1 MILRPFGTSGAL
13 VLRREMTEVC
23 EDSANAPV
31 QSSERWRPFQEYF
44 CKVDRYE
51 VSCDAD
57 DRYSDAQQLAHS
69 IVLRLL
75 SFTSGSY

>member
-1 MILRPFGTSGAL
+1 MEILMITPMHLCNRQ
-13 VLRREMTEVC
+13 
-23 EDSANAPV
+23 NAGDR
-31 QSSERWRPFQEYF
+31 SNNTF

-75 SFTSGSY
+75 GFTSGLF